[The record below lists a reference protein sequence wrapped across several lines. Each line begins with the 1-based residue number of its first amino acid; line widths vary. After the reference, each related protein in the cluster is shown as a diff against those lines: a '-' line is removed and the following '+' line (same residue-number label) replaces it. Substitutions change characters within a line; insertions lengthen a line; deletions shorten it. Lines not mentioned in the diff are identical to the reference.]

1 MGLPFDPSCPFSGGG
16 KTEPGLRTE
25 MKEVVSQFVADG
37 ETVAPGPDIIRQID
51 VEIADTMYEDRTI
64 GIVDPIS
71 RDGMQTSVERCDHP
85 GDVETD
91 IQRQGAVDLLGQ
103 IKDLLLG
110 ETAGFG
116 APILKPLSSLAG
128 EPDT

>member
-1 MGLPFDPSCPFSGGG
+1 MGFPFDPSCPFSGGG
-16 KTEPGLRTE
+16 KTETGLRTE

-37 ETVAPGPDIIRQID
+37 ETVAPGSDVIRQVD
-51 VEIADTMYEDRTI
+51 VEIAYAMYENRTV

-71 RDGMQTSVERCDHP
+71 RDGMQTPFECCDYL
-85 GDVETD
+85 GDVEPD

-103 IKDLLLG
+103 IEDLLLG
-110 ETAGFG
+110 EAAGFG
-116 APILKPLSSLAG
+116 ATILKPPSSLAG